1 MRLPIWISNR
11 HIHLSPVD
19 VEKLFGKWYQLTKL
33 KDITQPGQFA
43 CNETVTLSGPRGKL
57 EKVRV
62 VGPTR
67 KLTQI
72 EIMLGDNFVL
82 GTNAPVR
89 ISGEFTDG
97 ESVNIIWPAGEVYV
111 SNGLIASQRHLHCT
125 TTEATD
131 MGLKNWDLIRI
142 KIPGPRGLIFE
153 QVAVRAR
160 DDYALD
166 FHIDIEEANAAWIN
180 AWSRGELIV
189 NNW

>member
-1 MRLPIWISNR
+1 MRIPIGISNR
-11 HIHLSPVD
+11 HVHLSPAD
-19 VEKLFGKWYQLTKL
+19 VEKVFGKGYQLTKF

-43 CNETVTLSGPRGKL
+43 CNETVTLLGPKGKM
-57 EKVRV
+57 EHVRV

-67 KLTQI
+67 KESQI

-89 ISGEFTDG
+89 VSGEFSDG
-97 ESVNIIWPAGEVYV
+97 ENISLLGPAGECFV
-111 SNGLIASQRHLHCT
+111 SKGMIASQRHLHCT
-125 TTEATD
+125 IAEAED
-131 MGLKNWDLIRI
+131 MGLKNGDMIKI

-166 FHIDIEEANAAWIN
+166 FHIDIEEANAAGVKPGDW
-180 AWSRGELIV
+180 GEIV
-189 NNW
+189 G

>member
-1 MRLPIWISNR
+1 MRIPVGISNR
-11 HIHLSPVD
+11 HVHLSPVD

-33 KDITQPGQFA
+33 KDISQPGQFA
-43 CNETVTLSGPRGKL
+43 CNESVTLSGPKGKM
-57 EKVRV
+57 EHVRV

-67 KLTQI
+67 KNTQI
-72 EIMLGDNFVL
+72 EIMLWDNFVL

-97 ESVNIIWPAGEVYV
+97 DSITLIWPAGETYV
-111 SNGLIASQRHLHCT
+111 TNGVIASQRHLHCT
-125 TTEATD
+125 VAEAES
-131 MGLKNWDLIRI
+131 MGIKNGDLIKI

-166 FHIDIEEANAAWIN
+166 FHIDIEEANAAWVKT
-180 AWSRGELIV
+180 WDRGEIV
-189 NNW
+189 S